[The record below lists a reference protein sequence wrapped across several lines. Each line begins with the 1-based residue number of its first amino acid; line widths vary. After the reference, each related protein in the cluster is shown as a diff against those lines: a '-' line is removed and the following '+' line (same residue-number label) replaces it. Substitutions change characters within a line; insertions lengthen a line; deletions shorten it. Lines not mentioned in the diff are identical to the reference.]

1 MKINWKARFKNKT
14 FVITF
19 LTLVI
24 AFVYQILG
32 LFGVVPPISE
42 QSLVNFI
49 TLLVNI
55 LAFVGV
61 VIDPTTDGMNDSDRA
76 MLYFTEFDERNVNN
90 D

>member
-49 TLLVNI
+49 TILVNI

-76 MLYFTEFDERNVNN
+76 MLYFTEFDERNV
-90 D
+90 

>member
-42 QSLVNFI
+42 QSLVNVI
-49 TLLVNI
+49 TMLLNI

>member
-24 AFVYQILG
+24 AFVYQVLS

-42 QSLVNFI
+42 QSLVNVI
-49 TLLVNI
+49 TMLINI

-76 MLYFTEFDERNVNN
+76 MLYFTEFDERNV
-90 D
+90 